1 MAGEGVHFRVWAPLR
16 TGVEVVIGPQ
26 SSTALQGEGGGYF
39 SGFVSGAGPGT
50 RYRFRLD
57 GGESFPDPV
66 SRFQPEGPHGPS
78 EVVDPSSFPWSD
90 KDWPGL
96 ELEGQVISEI
106 HIGTFTPEGTWDAAR
121 RELPELAEAGIT
133 IVEVMPVADFPGRFN
148 WGYDGVGLFAPV
160 AVYGRPDDF
169 RRFVDTAHS
178 SGIGVI
184 LDVVYNHLGPDGNY
198 LTQYSA
204 EYFTDRYENE
214 WGKAFNF
221 DGPCSGPVREFVAAN
236 AAYWAEEYHLDGLRL
251 DATQQI
257 FDASPVNIM
266 AVLTDRL
273 REAAGGRKVIVVA
286 ENEPQ
291 HTVLV
296 RPRDRGGYGLDALW
310 NDDFHHAARVA
321 VTGSREA
328 YYSDYQ
334 GRPQE
339 LISAVKYGFLYQG
352 QRSSWQS
359 KRRGTP
365 ARDLRPAQFVTFLD
379 NHDQVANS
387 GRGRRLHQVT
397 SPGRYRAI
405 TALLLLGPSTP
416 MLFQGQEFAASSPFQ
431 YFADHQGELRE
442 AVREGRFQ
450 FLAQFPGL
458 AAPEM
463 RPQHPDPADLA
474 TFEMCKLNFTERTA
488 HAEVYRMHKDLLRM
502 RRRDAAFRAQ
512 RPGGIDGAVL
522 GDEALL
528 LRYFEEG
535 GDDRLMLINLGA
547 DLRFDPA
554 PQPLLAPPEG
564 RVWRVEWSS
573 EDPVYGGGGT
583 GNVEGGGEWRI
594 PAHAAVVMRPVE
606 PAEEWLT

>member
-16 TGVEVVIGPQ
+16 TSVEVVIGPQ

-133 IVEVMPVADFPGRFN
+133 VVEVMPVADFPGRFN

-214 WGKAFNF
+214 WGRAFNF

-266 AVLTDRL
+266 AVLTDRV

-321 VTGSREA
+321 VTGSSEA

-334 GRPQE
+334 GTAP
-339 LISAVKYGFLYQG
+339 
-352 QRSSWQS
+352 
-359 KRRGTP
+359 GTDIGGKVRLP
-365 ARDLRPAQFVTFLD
+365 LPGPAQLLAVQAAR
-379 NHDQVANS
+379 HA
-387 GRGRRLHQVT
+387 GARLA
-397 SPGRYRAI
+397 PR
-405 TALLLLGPSTP
+405 
-416 MLFQGQEFAASSPFQ
+416 
-431 YFADHQGELRE
+431 
-442 AVREGRFQ
+442 AVRDFSRQ
-450 FLAQFPGL
+450 
-458 AAPEM
+458 
-463 RPQHPDPADLA
+463 
-474 TFEMCKLNFTERTA
+474 
-488 HAEVYRMHKDLLRM
+488 
-502 RRRDAAFRAQ
+502 
-512 RPGGIDGAVL
+512 
-522 GDEALL
+522 
-528 LRYFEEG
+528 
-535 GDDRLMLINLGA
+535 
-547 DLRFDPA
+547 
-554 PQPLLAPPEG
+554 
-564 RVWRVEWSS
+564 S
-573 EDPVYGGGGT
+573 
-583 GNVEGGGEWRI
+583 
-594 PAHAAVVMRPVE
+594 
-606 PAEEWLT
+606 